1 MSVHLAPDRISIK
14 RRREEEP
21 VDTLYLEHATAPDQK
36 KRITEFYFK
45 RVRDYV
51 IAPVSQQPQPS
62 HAPPVASSS
71 SGIPTVRWTSPGDD
85 VRDMAR
91 LKASMKERAALP
103 ENGDG
108 GKRPVAGSSAP
119 SGSMTS
125 AKVVSPPPAEQAAQH
140 RRFHLARHLF
150 STSSA
155 LHSAAPRTQNSSI
168 RPPIA
173 TFIERQIP
181 NSVSG
186 TNGTAVDRVVHVPQ
200 EDPQVSSPLESQPP
214 DLNTLQVSKR
224 SALNTFVTA
233 RKPSERTG
241 TSIRDN
247 PNTWDHDSDQL
258 ANELAALAMEL
269 DPEMAALQPPMP
281 AIKSESETTN
291 SRDHNR
297 MDLDGDDDYVFE
309 TYIRVLQTE
318 DGIAM
323 DLPDLAEAN
332 FGVLVIDQ
340 EDEELWNKY
349 VDSDQEDDWDEE
361 DSNAEDNPS
370 NDYPEDEVS
379 SDDEYGY
386 NPYHKYRDHASD
398 DDYDDNATGT
408 W

>member
-1 MSVHLAPDRISIK
+1 
-14 RRREEEP
+14 
-21 VDTLYLEHATAPDQK
+21 
-36 KRITEFYFK
+36 
-45 RVRDYV
+45 
-51 IAPVSQQPQPS
+51 
-62 HAPPVASSS
+62 
-71 SGIPTVRWTSPGDD
+71 
-85 VRDMAR
+85 MAR

-108 GKRPVAGSSAP
+108 GKKRRVDGSSAA
-119 SGSMTS
+119 SGSTTS
-125 AKVVSPPPAEQAAQH
+125 AKVVSPPPAEQAAQL

-150 STSSA
+150 PTSSA
-155 LHSAAPRTQNSSI
+155 LHSAAPRKQNPSL

-173 TFIERQIP
+173 TFIERQIS
-181 NSVSG
+181 NSVAG
-186 TNGTAVDRVVHVPQ
+186 NTGTAVDRVVHVPQ
-200 EDPQVSSPLESQPP
+200 EDPQVTSPLESKPP

-241 TSIRDN
+241 TSIRDD

-281 AIKSESETTN
+281 AIKSEPETV
-291 SRDHNR
+291 SFRDPNR

-309 TYIRVLQTE
+309 TYIRVLQSE

-323 DLPDLAEAN
+323 DLPELAEAN

-340 EDEELWNKY
+340 EDEDLWNKY

-361 DSNAEDNPS
+361 DSN
-370 NDYPEDEVS
+370 
-379 SDDEYGY
+379 GKFTL
-386 NPYHKYRDHASD
+386 HC
-398 DDYDDNATGT
+398 
-408 W
+408 